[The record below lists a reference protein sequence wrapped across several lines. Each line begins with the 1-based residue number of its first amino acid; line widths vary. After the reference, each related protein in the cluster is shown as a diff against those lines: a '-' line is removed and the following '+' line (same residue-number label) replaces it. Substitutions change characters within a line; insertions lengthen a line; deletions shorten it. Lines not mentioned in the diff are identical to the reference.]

1 VTGRCGGAAVQL
13 RRLPGMGNLPGMNFI
28 SMILAGVGAV
38 SILTALGG
46 ISLIIGGL
54 VNAMIVLMAGP
65 LIDRW
70 LARRSRGRT
79 APARR

>member
-1 VTGRCGGAAVQL
+1 
-13 RRLPGMGNLPGMNFI
+13 MNFI
-28 SMILAGVGAV
+28 SIILASIGAV
-38 SILTALGG
+38 AILSALGG

-70 LARRSRGRT
+70 LARRNRGRVV
-79 APARR
+79 PAR

>member
-1 VTGRCGGAAVQL
+1 
-13 RRLPGMGNLPGMNFI
+13 MNFI
-28 SMILAGVGAV
+28 SMILASIGAV
-38 SILTALGG
+38 AILSALGG

-70 LARRSRGRT
+70 LARRNRGRVV
-79 APARR
+79 PAR

>member
-1 VTGRCGGAAVQL
+1 
-13 RRLPGMGNLPGMNFI
+13 
-28 SMILAGVGAV
+28 MILASVGAV
-38 SILTALGG
+38 AILSALGG

-70 LARRSRGRT
+70 LARRNRGRVV
-79 APARR
+79 PAR

>member
-1 VTGRCGGAAVQL
+1 
-13 RRLPGMGNLPGMNFI
+13 MNFI
-28 SMILAGVGAV
+28 SMILASIGAV
-38 SILTALGG
+38 AILSALGG

-70 LARRSRGRT
+70 LARRNRGRV
-79 APARR
+79 APVR

>member
-1 VTGRCGGAAVQL
+1 
-13 RRLPGMGNLPGMNFI
+13 MNFI
-28 SMILAGVGAV
+28 SMILASVGAV
-38 SILTALGG
+38 AILSALGG

-70 LARRSRGRT
+70 LARRNRGRVV
-79 APARR
+79 PAR